1 MKKIIFSAMIALLI
15 LTGCK
20 LKTYEEITYDEYVEM
35 IENEENFILFIGSAT
50 CSHCNDYKSKV
61 EKIVRNYQ
69 IMIYYIDVNKFT
81 DEQLNKFKTTI
92 NFSGTPTTVFIENGK
107 EKTDSKGNVSTYRIN
122 GNVDYNKL
130 IKKLQKAGYIKE

>member
-1 MKKIIFSAMIALLI
+1 MKKIIFSAMIALFI

-20 LKTYEEITYDEYVEM
+20 LKTYEEITYNEYVEKV
-35 IENEENFILFIGSAT
+35 ENEESFILFIGSAT

-61 EKIVRNYQ
+61 EKIVKDYQ
-69 IMIYYIDVNKFT
+69 IMIYYIDINKFT
-81 DEQLNKFKTTI
+81 DEQLNKFKTQI

-107 EKTDSKGNVSTYRIN
+107 EKTDSNGNVSPYRIN